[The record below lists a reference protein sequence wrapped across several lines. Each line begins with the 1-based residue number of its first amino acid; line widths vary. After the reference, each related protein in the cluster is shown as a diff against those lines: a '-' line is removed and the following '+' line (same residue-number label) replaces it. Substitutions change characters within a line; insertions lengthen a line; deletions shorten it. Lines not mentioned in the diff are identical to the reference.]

1 LLETENKMNQNV
13 IEVFLFIISDIHV

>member
-1 LLETENKMNQNV
+1 MNQNV